1 MFVPRF
7 VLQAEV
13 LMLDRT
19 ILITGDDFSRRYKP
33 NPPPPWKNPAA
44 GSGGIWPT
52 PWSNWS
58 NSPYPTE
65 GLHVLAA
72 GLCDDGGVNGKN
84 CQSNGGFLKA
94 RYVRVEKGGQVRRM
108 ARMAKVHANQ
118 SSGFVACVWRVVGDV
133 PTQALGVHV
142 PLLVASMFLQ
152 RGFIGRYPLHFH
164 KMGDCP
170 ECEFTGNAV
179 VNSQQRGIVI
189 HSTHRS
195 TVMRNVVFGVKGA
208 FIYVEEGVEIGN
220 TIQVSACACAVK

>member
-1 MFVPRF
+1 
-7 VLQAEV
+7 
-13 LMLDRT
+13 
-19 ILITGDDFSRRYKP
+19 
-33 NPPPPWKNPAA
+33 
-44 GSGGIWPT
+44 
-52 PWSNWS
+52 
-58 NSPYPTE
+58 
-65 GLHVLAA
+65 VLAA

-94 RYVRVEKGGQVRRM
+94 RYIRVEKGGQVITY
-108 ARMAKVHANQ
+108 KSCV
-118 SSGFVACVWRVVGDV
+118 GFCGTSEGFACVGFCGTSEGFCGVVAGVPTVVCDV
-133 PTQALGVHV
+133 PTN
-142 PLLVASMFLQ
+142 PLDDGCRWLCARVLQ

-170 ECEFTGNAV
+170 ECEFLGNAV

-220 TIQVSACACAVK
+220 TIQVRAFACCL